1 MKMCYNQSIGSVRYK
16 LLVQKITNSFHEPVI
31 QTSLIQFNLLLLASS
46 GVPIRLDHP
55 ASKKDQTNQDFRR
68 LKLV

>member
-31 QTSLIQFNLLLLASS
+31 QTSFNLIYYYLLQVEFLY
-46 GVPIRLDHP
+46 VWTTLLIKRTKPTKILD
-55 ASKKDQTNQDFRR
+55 D
-68 LKLV
+68 